1 MTLSRA
7 MGHIPFSM
15 IYGSKAMLPIEVE
28 HKSF

>member
-7 MGHIPFSM
+7 TVHTPFSM
-15 IYGSKAMLPIEVE
+15 IYGSKVMLPIEVE